1 MKESS
6 KSTIPAKGEGRNL
19 FLLTKET
26 YEGEYDAFYFDTK
39 EEAMEWYEKLKQ
51 MSGGEDLDDGFVT
64 KDRFFHRVI
73 SLPEALSINGKG
85 LWYVSHKCF
94 LPGTYG
100 KYDWLNF
107 FATKNEAMELFKQRV
122 EIYHDDIEKNPSL
135 SFEENDR
142 ELIVLQNGI
151 PVIYLQCLDSQIG
164 LIEKIGTLR
173 ITE

>member
-1 MKESS
+1 MIQETK
-6 KSTIPAKGEGRNL
+6 KTIPARGDGRNL

-73 SLPEALSINGKG
+73 SLPEALGLNGKG

-94 LPGTYG
+94 LPDAYG

-107 FATKNEAMELFKQRV
+107 FSPKNEAMELFKQRA
-122 EIYHDDIEKNPSL
+122 EIYHDVVKNNSNL
-135 SFEENDR
+135 TLKENER
-142 ELIVLQNGI
+142 EMLIMENGI